1 MMALNRSH
9 VAGGAIGATTG
20 AVLTAAAA
28 FIAPWEGLYTKPYTD
43 VVGVRTV
50 CFGETA
56 ADGVDLNRSY
66 TPAECKALL
75 TKSLPKYDS
84 GIKACIHRAMPD
96 SVHVVLISTAY
107 NVGVHAVCSGS
118 IARRA
123 NAGDWRGTCDALL
136 AYNRGGGRVI
146 KGLDNRR
153 HAERARCLQDV
164 T

>member
-1 MMALNRSH
+1 MSWRGIGTHSAAAS
-9 VAGGAIGATTG
+9 GGAI
-20 AVLTAAAA
+20 LIAAAA
-28 FIAPWEGLYTKPYTD
+28 FIAPWEGLATKPYYD
-43 VVGVRTV
+43 VVGVKTV

-66 TPAECKALL
+66 TPAECRELL
-75 TKSLPKYDS
+75 AKSLPKYDN
-84 GIKACIHRAMPD
+84 GIKACIHRTMPD
-96 SVHVVLISTAY
+96 SVHVALISAAY

-118 IARRA
+118 IATRA
-123 NAGDWRGTCDALL
+123 NAGDWRGACNALL

-153 HAERARCLQDV
+153 HAERDRCMKDV